1 MLPPHG
7 WAVRVDLRLVVP
19 QDCAAARAAR
29 PGAPDVEPL
38 VRGRRPR
45 AASRLGRDRRLAARS
60 RAGRRRRAPLPE
72 EAPAESHEARA
83 RAGRRPGDRARPD
96 RAHAKHGRAGHPLLS
111 RRLVHLRLDAL
122 VARRDAR
129 APRDRV
135 RSSRRLGRV
144 PARAR
149 ARLPGATRRR
159 DRGLRR
165 ARRRRHAGL
174 VDRGRGDSAGGNLAI
189 ELQLALRDRGGPQ
202 AAAAVLLSPWVDL
215 TMPGASFARNDPF
228 DFGTREVLVRHA
240 AAYAGGAALDDPRVS
255 PRFADLA
262 GLAPVFIT
270 AGEVEIPRDDI
281 EAFAQKLR
289 AAGVETTFHLAADMP
304 HNAAFFA
311 DFHPSGAAVIDAVR
325 KFVAARTSR
334 REAGQ

>member
-1 MLPPHG
+1 MG
-7 WAVRVDLRLVVP
+7 
-19 QDCAAARAAR
+19 
-29 PGAPDVEPL
+29 
-38 VRGRRPR
+38 GRFVWIF
-45 AASRLGRDRRLAARS
+45 ASSFPKTA
-60 RAGRRRRAPLPE
+60 
-72 EAPAESHEARA
+72 
-83 RAGRRPGDRARPD
+83 
-96 RAHAKHGRAGHPLLS
+96 
-111 RRLVHLRLDAL
+111 
-122 VARRDAR
+122 
-129 APRDRV
+129 
-135 RSSRRLGRV
+135 
-144 PARAR
+144 
-149 ARLPGATRRR
+149 
-159 DRGLRR
+159 LRR
-165 ARRRRHAGL
+165 ARHGPARPTWSLSFEAAVRALRRDWDETADWPLDRVRADVDARPYPKKHLRKVTKRELVLGGVPAIELVPTGHTPSTGEPVILFFHGGSFIYGSTRSSHGETLAHLATACGLRVVSVEYRLAPEHAYPAQREDAIAAFDAL
-174 VDRGRGDSAGGNLAI
+174 VGEGTPASSIVVAGDSAGGNLAI

-311 DFHPSGAAVIDAVR
+311 DFHPSGAAVIDAER